1 MSINLMRVSG
11 ILQYAPTRRKQWE
24 VENYGAG
31 RGDLNLISLDPD
43 GRVGTQDASSKL
55 AMKP

>member
-1 MSINLMRVSG
+1 MRVSG